1 MNYARSTL
9 MVLLALPAVACAQT
23 FPSKPIRIVAAAAAA
38 GGGVD
43 TSSRMVAQNLQEA

>member
-23 FPSKPIRIVAAAAAA
+23 FPSKPIRIVAAAAA